1 MGQKW
6 WNFSTRKNPLQFTY
20 SKRVVD
26 ICLLFFMFSIIFCFI
41 RRFKVFKISKVKLF
55 IKSWKSKIFHLRLPE
70 HNDDIKIW
78 LFLFIQILVIETHTS
93 HSIFKINI
101 LISPFKNKPLWKLLM
116 LFNIWWMMGWCAVL
130 RSNFSGKQMQSHTPK
145 LGFQTNDV
153 FFQKEHPWVS
163 DVHILHS
170 FQF

>member
-6 WNFSTRKNPLQFTY
+6 WNFSTRKKSIAVYLQQKSGRY
-20 SKRVVD
+20 MLVV
-26 ICLLFFMFSIIFCFI
+26 LYVFHFFCFI

-101 LISPFKNKPLWKLLM
+101 LISPFKNKPLWKMLV